1 MILTDYFA
9 SEDRRGD
16 AALEQPIYIRNVGRL
31 DLAHFLRERGA
42 QTGAEVGVYKGEYSA
57 LLCETIPGLSLW
69 CVDRWAPY
77 VNRKTGKRIF
87 YSAIPAYGIAQTRL
101 APYRCTLVQSDS
113 VNASALVTDGSL
125 DFVYLDA
132 DHWYE
137 AVVADLAAWV
147 PKVKSGG
154 IVAGHDYTEQLEE
167 DNCVSVA
174 VKGWTLTHGVAPW
187 YVLGRPKVRRSEYR
201 DPQRS
206 WMWIVP

>member
-9 SEDRRGD
+9 LPERQHDTG
-16 AALEQPIYIRNVGRL
+16 LEQPLYIRNVGRL

-42 QTGAEVGVYKGEYSA
+42 KTGAEIGVYQGEYSA
-57 LLCETIPGLSLW
+57 ALCECIPGLSLW
-69 CVDRWAPY
+69 CVDRWEPY
-77 VNRKTGKRIF
+77 INRKTGKRIF
-87 YSAIPAYGIAQTRL
+87 YSAIPAYGLAKARL
-101 APYRCTLVQSDS
+101 APFACTLVKSDS
-113 VNASALVTDGSL
+113 VKAASRVPDGSL

-174 VKGWTLTHGVAPW
+174 VKGWTLTHGVTPW
-187 YVLGRPKVRRSEYR
+187 YVLGRPKVRRSESR